1 MSGSFLSLFCSMHC
15 ISTTIHVFVITCTST
30 CAQVDLKKL
39 GIMDYGELES
49 GQLADCANDKLELF
63 FPHKVLKCSVPNI
76 QDSSF
81 FSHTYKCID
90 LQRVSF
96 CNYSVSIPYL
106 LFLQYINESS
116 ANCCLTTHV
125 IIEVAVWHMGVVLKP
140 LSCNHTTTF
149 NKHCSSG
156 GQGSHALHTL
166 PIACISSTLSESS
179 VLQCFK
185 HSNTIKIHNRKMLD
199 LYTRLWGGRTIWL
212 GGLPWE
218 AAKQPIIRVKCPRAK
233 VKNWGG

>member
-1 MSGSFLSLFCSMHC
+1 
-15 ISTTIHVFVITCTST
+15 
-30 CAQVDLKKL
+30 
-39 GIMDYGELES
+39 MDYGELES

-185 HSNTIKIHNRKMLD
+185 HSNTIKIHNGIMLD
-199 LYTRLWGGRTIWL
+199 LYT
-212 GGLPWE
+212 GL
-218 AAKQPIIRVKCPRAK
+218 
-233 VKNWGG
+233 